1 MPSQWWASTSPY
13 ATSIRSCWIC
23 FPSATRTRATRSGRK
38 RMVSWL
44 LLIFWTSRSLPF
56 YLFVP
61 SPFLLSIFRERLNFC
76 ITERDLNLCRD
87 AGKNER
93 GRRDKRIITAFL
105 PEMWRRCCLSP
116 TYLPQFFLSPF
127 LFFFS
132 SFFSTQPPSSP
143 SPLSFSPCSLLALS
157 LSSFPSCSLCGCSGA
172 IWNRIS
178 PKWVWGKVE
187 HYLAECLRNGGK

>member
-38 RMVSWL
+38 RMVGWL

-116 TYLPQFFLSPF
+116 TYLPQFFFLPFCFFFHPFFPHNPPPLPAHRLSP
-127 LFFFS
+127 
-132 SFFSTQPPSSP
+132 
-143 SPLSFSPCSLLALS
+143 LALS
-157 LSSFPSCSLCGCSGA
+157 LLFLSLHFLHALSVGAQEPYETGLAQSGCGEKWST
-172 IWNRIS
+172 IWQS
-178 PKWVWGKVE
+178 V
-187 HYLAECLRNGGK
+187 